1 MANVTMAFKTES
13 LMSMIYKT
21 PSNDWPSGETH
32 LVVTKPLEK
41 YQPQD
46 MVSSIEMQ

>member
-1 MANVTMAFKTES
+1 MANFAMAFNTES
-13 LMSMIYKT
+13 LMSMICK
-21 PSNDWPSGETH
+21 SQLNDWAKGETH
-32 LVVTKPLEK
+32 LVVTKLLEK